1 MKKFLSMLLCVAMVL
16 SFVPTAFAAGETATL
31 VADASDLK
39 AGDKIVILSHD
50 STAVMGSQNSGGYRN
65 KLAATVSSDK
75 KSLTV
80 TDDMAVL
87 TIEAGTSTGTFAL
100 KASDG
105 YLSFT
110 GSKNKVF
117 TVANKTA
124 TESWAISISNNLA
137 TITNASATTRVLQYN
152 ANSGQERFA
161 CYTGTQ
167 KSVTIY
173 KLSAGQTNPDQVV
186 AAAVIGKINA
196 IGTPVTTASKT
207 AIEAARA
214 AYTALTD
221 TQKALVTNLAT
232 LTAAETKLAE
242 LLSAAKPFA
251 NGDKVIIYAP
261 AYKKALSTT
270 KTGNYNVGVDITI
283 NNGVVTGYADTEVFT
298 VVFNEDGTYSF
309 VNGDKKLGMADQYT
323 SMNMGDVN
331 DKWELTNLG
340 NNLYLLKNAIRGTYM
355 EWYAQY
361 SNWSTYGANNAATDN
376 QFQLSFYVV
385 PTMTPDQEAA
395 MAVDN
400 LIGKIGFVTK
410 LSKEDIQAA
419 RTAFDALSDTQ
430 KPLVTKLETL
440 TAAEKVLEELEK
452 EPAGLPFANGDQVVI
467 YVPAYK
473 KAFSSNPVSEG
484 SYYQAGVDVTLTD
497 GKLSG
502 YGETEIWTVVIHEDG
517 KVSFKQGD
525 KNIGMGADYGSM
537 SMGAE
542 NDKWEIISLG
552 KGLYLIKNVVRG
564 NYMEWYASKGNW
576 STHNP
581 ANPAA
586 EDLFRL
592 SFYVVPKVN
601 PDEEAAKAVDALI
614 DAIGE
619 VTLEKE
625 DAITAARK
633 AHDELS
639 DAAKA
644 LVTKLAT
651 LTAAE
656 TKLAQLKKETED
668 KAAADAVMEKINA
681 IGEVALEDKEAI
693 EAARAAYTALTE
705 DQKKLVTN
713 EATLVAAEAQLKVLQ
728 DQAAQNAADKAK
740 ADAVIA
746 LIEAIGEVTL
756 ESEND
761 IKAARDAY
769 DALTTTQKALVEN
782 SLKLTNAEARL
793 QELKDAAAQA
803 AADKKAADA
812 VITMIDAIGEVTKES
827 KDAIEA
833 ARAAYDALTDA
844 QKQLVT
850 NYDALTKAEE
860 AYKGIAATG
869 DNTML
874 FVALVMLS
882 MTGLVV
888 LTSKKRAF

>member
-16 SFVPTAFAAGETATL
+16 SLCAVTFAVGETATL
-31 VADASDLK
+31 VTDASTLK
-39 AGDKIVILSHD
+39 AGDKIVIMDATSKF
-50 STAVMGSQNSGGYRN
+50 AMGAQNGKFRD
-65 KLAATVSSDK
+65 KVDVTVSGNK
-75 KSLTV
+75 VTV
-80 TDDMAVL
+80 TDAMAVL
-87 TIEAGTSTGTFAL
+87 TLEAGASAGTFAF

-105 YLSFT
+105 YLMFDSSVNNSMHT
-110 GSKNKVF
+110 KSTKD
-117 TVANKTA
+117 AA
-124 TESWAISISNNLA
+124 ASWTISITDGVA
-137 TITNASATTRVLQYN
+137 TVTNAKSTDRLMQYN
-152 ANSGQERFA
+152 KSSPRFA

-167 KSVTIY
+167 QNLAIY
-173 KLSAGQTNPDQVV
+173 KLEAGQANPDQVA
-186 AAAVIGKINA
+186 AAAVIGKIDA

-251 NGDKVIIYAP
+251 NGDKVVIYAPAYNKALSSTAAATYYQAGVDVTVTDGNLTGYGDTELWIAVINSDGTVSFQQNGKNLGMADDKNSMSLGAANDKWELIYLGEGLYLLKNVVRGNYMEWFASNGNWSTYNSTSAATDKQFKLSFYVAPTLTPDQEKANAVINKINAIGTVTSASKAVIEEARAAYTALTDTQKALVTNLATLTAAETKLAELLSAAKPFANGDKVVIYAP

-361 SNWSTYGANNAATDN
+361 SNWSTYGANNAATDD
-376 QFQLSFYVV
+376 QFQLSF
-385 PTMTPDQEAA
+385 
-395 MAVDN
+395 
-400 LIGKIGFVTK
+400 FV
-410 LSKEDIQAA
+410 L
-419 RTAFDALSDTQ
+419 
-430 KPLVTKLETL
+430 
-440 TAAEKVLEELEK
+440 
-452 EPAGLPFANGDQVVI
+452 
-467 YVPAYK
+467 
-473 KAFSSNPVSEG
+473 
-484 SYYQAGVDVTLTD
+484 
-497 GKLSG
+497 
-502 YGETEIWTVVIHEDG
+502 
-517 KVSFKQGD
+517 
-525 KNIGMGADYGSM
+525 
-537 SMGAE
+537 
-542 NDKWEIISLG
+542 
-552 KGLYLIKNVVRG
+552 
-564 NYMEWYASKGNW
+564 
-576 STHNP
+576 
-581 ANPAA
+581 
-586 EDLFRL
+586 
-592 SFYVVPKVN
+592 PKVN

-644 LVTKLAT
+644 LVTKLDT

-656 TKLAQLKKETED
+656 AKLAQLKKDVAD
-668 KAAADAVMEKINA
+668 KAAADAVMAQINA

-705 DQKKLVTN
+705 DQKNLVTN

-728 DQAAQNAADKAK
+728 DQAAQNAADKK
-740 ADAVIA
+740 AADDVIA
-746 LIEAIGEVTL
+746 LIDAIGEVTL
-756 ESEND
+756 ESED
-761 IKAARDAY
+761 AIKAARTAY
-769 DALTTTQKALVEN
+769 DALTTTQKSLVEN
-782 SLKLTNAEARL
+782 FLKLTNAEARL

-812 VITMIDAIGEVTKES
+812 VIALIDAIGKVTKES

-833 ARAAYDALTDA
+833 ARVAYDALTDA

-850 NYDALTKAEE
+850 NYDVLTKAEE

-869 DNTML
+869 DSTML